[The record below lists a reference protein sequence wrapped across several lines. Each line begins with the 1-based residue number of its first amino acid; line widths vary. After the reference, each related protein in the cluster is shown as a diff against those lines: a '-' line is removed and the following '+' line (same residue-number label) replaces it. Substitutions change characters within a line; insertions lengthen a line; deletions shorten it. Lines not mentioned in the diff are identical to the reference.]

1 MSDVTTGITSPIRI
15 VTSYQSYWD
24 NAINS
29 VRIFLDV
36 SQINLEASCQTLDN
50 RQQEEG
56 PVSGTCFT
64 TSISPLVGNSYFS
77 IIQAAIMRR
86 QDISNEDQYRESEND
101 ENETLVS
108 SLASTYGSLSSVNM
122 PSGQEVGNASA
133 KFSRLPSVLSES
145 GMISI
150 DSDDDNV
157 NGDVN
162 SGDDDIS
169 SDEEDD
175 ENEDDD
181 DDDDD
186 SEISYEDSSEDEER
200 ALNQK
205 KLKSRRRKFK
215 CKVMEPVITP
225 ILKLYRLIRDAI
237 ILITNTDDVW
247 DSPAFQNPS
256 HRRDRSG
263 SIQSYSSA
271 SSLHQRQGSTR
282 RMQDVP
288 SLSEEPRVSLQHKIA
303 VLFWFLVLAA
313 FYALERVSFKIMADR
328 MGPFRMVVGGEVVL
342 AVHALIGGAFTSF
355 RWICRKKSK
364 RSGLGMLPL
373 ADVALMAVLDTI
385 QLLLVVIS
393 GSHVAPILTAILVHV
408 TIPMTTYIN
417 TIIGPKGCLYE
428 VFRSS
433 EKEARENAED
443 EPNREVVEAGA
454 PGFQSSQMLFGAT
467 LIMLSSILALAPA
480 LLTLTCPSFLS
491 SKDVMADRSAW
502 NTLLFFVSYIP
513 GAISQSFKEKT
524 LEAYA
529 QPVDQDIL
537 NAVLSLFSAI
547 FAFLVSPLFYPL
559 QGFAD
564 LPSAPNL
571 HRTVE
576 VEKWI
581 HQYPSKDVSRNFR
594 QGLQCLIGT
603 LDNEIQV
610 RGYPEQAHCD
620 FAYGFVLLHVFS
632 IIVIS
637 YAVGK
642 ICNAGAFKVMHRGIS
657 AGIIVSI
664 VTLFFYQVF
673 VDNVDYGVLPSVFHI
688 TCAAVLVMG
697 SEVYHRVTL
706 ESPSFET
713 QFPPVAQF
721 EEE

>member
-1 MSDVTTGITSPIRI
+1 M
-15 VTSYQSYWD
+15 
-24 NAINS
+24 
-29 VRIFLDV
+29 L
-36 SQINLEASCQTLDN
+36 
-50 RQQEEG
+50 
-56 PVSGTCFT
+56 
-64 TSISPLVGNSYFS
+64 
-77 IIQAAIMRR
+77 
-86 QDISNEDQYRESEND
+86 
-101 ENETLVS
+101 
-108 SLASTYGSLSSVNM
+108 
-122 PSGQEVGNASA
+122 SGQEIGNASA
-133 KFSRLPSVLSES
+133 KFTKLPSVLSES
-145 GMISI
+145 GMIST
-150 DSDDDNV
+150 DSEDDHV
-157 NGDVN
+157 NGEMN
-162 SGDDDIS
+162 SGEDDIS
-169 SDEEDD
+169 SDED
-175 ENEDDD
+175 EDDD

-186 SEISYEDSSEDEER
+186 SEISYEDSSEDEEQ
-200 ALNQK
+200 ALNRSK
-205 KLKSRRRKFK
+205 VKSRRRKIE

-247 DSPAFQNPS
+247 DSPAFDTAS

-263 SIQSYSSA
+263 SIQSYSSGG
-271 SSLHQRQGSTR
+271 SLHQRQGFTR
-282 RMQDVP
+282 RMRDGP
-288 SLSEEPRVSLQHKIA
+288 SLSEEPRVSLQHKFA
-303 VLFWFLVLAA
+303 VLFWILVLAI

-328 MGPFRMVVGGEVVL
+328 MGPFRMVVGGEIVL
-342 AVHALIGGAFTSF
+342 AVHALIGGSFTFF

-373 ADVALMAVLDTI
+373 ADVALMAVLDTF

-408 TIPMTTYIN
+408 TIPITTYIN

-433 EKEARENAED
+433 EKETRKNAEGYARED
-443 EPNREVVEAGA
+443 EPNGEVVEADA

-480 LLTLTCPSFLS
+480 VLTLTCPSFLS

-513 GAISQSFKEKT
+513 GAISQAFKEKT

-564 LPSAPNL
+564 VPSTPDL
-571 HRTVE
+571 HATAV
-576 VEKWI
+576 VDNWI

-594 QGLQCLIGT
+594 QGFQCLIGT
-603 LDNEIQV
+603 LDNEIQI

-620 FAYGFVLLHVFS
+620 FAYGFVLMHVFS

-637 YAVGK
+637 YTVGK
-642 ICNAGAFKVMHRGIS
+642 ICNAGAFKIMHRGIS
-657 AGIIVSI
+657 AGIILSVVS
-664 VTLFFYQVF
+664 LFFYQVF
-673 VDNVDYGVLPSVFHI
+673 VDNVEYGVLPSVFHI

-697 SEVYHRVTL
+697 SELYHRTTL

-713 QFPPVAQF
+713 QFPSVAQF